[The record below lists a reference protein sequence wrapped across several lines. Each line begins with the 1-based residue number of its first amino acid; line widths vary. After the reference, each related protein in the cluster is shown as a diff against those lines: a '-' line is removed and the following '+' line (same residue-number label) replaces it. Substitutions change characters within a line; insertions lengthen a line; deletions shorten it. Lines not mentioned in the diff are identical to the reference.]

1 MQMQIETDV
10 PLPEFLRSTKYPF
23 SHMAVNESVF
33 FSGEA
38 INGRA
43 YRAAMTCG
51 ARHKKRF
58 VVRREGDG
66 IRVWRAE

>member
-1 MQMQIETDV
+1 MNI
-10 PLPEFLRSTKYPF
+10 
-23 SHMAVNESVF
+23 NESVF
-33 FSGEA
+33 FVGED

-58 VVRREGDG
+58 IARRESDG
-66 IRVWRAE
+66 IRVWRSE

>member
-1 MQMQIETDV
+1 MEMQIETNI
-10 PLPEFLRSTKYPF
+10 PLPEFIRSTKYPF
-23 SHMAVNESVF
+23 SYMAVNESVLF
-33 FSGEA
+33 IGET

-51 ARHKKRF
+51 ARHGKRF

-66 IRVWRAE
+66 IRVWRSE

>member
-1 MQMQIETDV
+1 MQMQIETNI
-10 PLPEFLRSTKYPF
+10 PLPEFARSTKYPF
-23 SHMAVNESVF
+23 SHMNINESVF
-33 FSGEA
+33 FSGED

-51 ARHKKRF
+51 GRHKKR
-58 VVRREGDG
+58 VIVRREGDG

>member
-23 SHMAVNESVF
+23 SHMNINESVF
-33 FSGEA
+33 FVGED

-58 VVRREGDG
+58 IARRENDG
-66 IRVWRAE
+66 IRVWRSE